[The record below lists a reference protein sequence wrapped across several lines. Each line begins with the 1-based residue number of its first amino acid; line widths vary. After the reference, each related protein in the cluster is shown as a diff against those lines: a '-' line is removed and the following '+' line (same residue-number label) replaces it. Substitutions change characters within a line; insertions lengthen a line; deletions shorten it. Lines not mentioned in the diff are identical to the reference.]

1 MSSTDRA
8 QEQPVWK
15 RSFRI
20 GKCHF
25 TSRKNIALQRNEK
38 RDCFLYDGKW
48 VPFRE
53 LPLSPDREISDEV
66 SYLIDERDG
75 GRVLAVY
82 EDVPTFDLSDAMYDS
97 VHKAYFKRVGDE
109 LDVLFIGNGYYLA
122 RAEIYLGVLPEN
134 DDALQLLRDA
144 GLSE

>member
-1 MSSTDRA
+1 MSNTDRA

-20 GKCHF
+20 GRYHF
-25 TSRKNIALQRNEK
+25 TSRQNVSLQRNET

-66 SYLIDERDG
+66 SYLIDGRDG

-82 EDVPTFDLSDAMYDS
+82 EDVPTFDSSDAMYDC
-97 VHKAYFKRVGDE
+97 VHKAYIKRVGDE
-109 LDVLFIGNGYYLA
+109 LAALFIGNGYYLS